1 MTVAIASL
9 VLGCIIGYL
18 GQRTRLC
25 FIAGYRDFLLARD
38 TTLVKGILGALVGA
52 LAGFIL
58 FGRLGGNVPDF
69 PLFSSA
75 AVLAAKSTWFW
86 MIVGGLGVGIV
97 GLLSGGCPF
106 RMHVLACEGRQT
118 SWVYLLGFYVG
129 LVFYDLV
136 TLPWVQT
143 ITFAL
148 R

>member
-9 VLGCIIGYL
+9 VLGFIIGYL

-25 FIAGYRDFLLARD
+25 LIAGYRDFMIARD
-38 TTLVKGILGALVGA
+38 TTLLKGVLGVFVGA
-52 LAGFIL
+52 LGAFIL
-58 FGRLGGNVPDF
+58 FSRLGGDVPDF

-118 SWVYLLGFYVG
+118 YWVYLLGFYVG
-129 LVFYDLV
+129 MIFYDLV
-136 TLPWVQT
+136 TVPWVQT
-143 ITFAL
+143 ITLAL